1 MEHQL
6 TASHPKNPLVRE
18 QLPDIG
24 LGVIGM
30 GSFGLFAVQQFLQ
43 TGTAGANTKLVAIA
57 GSKRAEAVA
66 AAKRFG
72 AEHLDSLDELLN
84 HPDINLIYIA
94 TPPFLHYEQAMRAL
108 DAGKHVI
115 CEKPLAMNPEQG
127 QAMLDKAAE
136 KGLLMVT
143 NLMQRYNPMFERVK
157 QLIDKKLLGEVLHG
171 YFENYAG
178 DEGLLPEHWFWDRTK
193 SGGIF
198 VEHGVHFFDMFA
210 GWLGHGK
217 VVAAQIAKR
226 PNSHA
231 RATGT
236 PERDRIEDQVN
247 CTVEYG
253 DAETGV
259 KTVNFYHGF
268 TQTGCMDRQEMR
280 IVFERGDITLQEWVP
295 TRLTMR
301 AVVDEETTRELMAL
315 FPGAQL
321 NVTAN
326 FGGNERLLRGRHKQ
340 FEVYQQ
346 IELRFGFGDD
356 KLHLYS
362 ELLRLMFRD
371 QVGAVHNLE
380 SQTGRTE
387 EPPRK
392 ITNQNGLD
400 SLKTAM
406 EADTMARRING

>member
-1 MEHQL
+1 MEFEK
-6 TASHPKNPLVRE
+6 TASPSQASASGDQVS
-18 QLPDIG
+18 DIG

-30 GSFGLFAVQQFLQ
+30 GGFGLFAVQQFMQ
-43 TGTAGANTKLVAIA
+43 TGTPGRANVRLVAIA
-57 GSKRAEAVA
+57 GSKREEALA

-72 AEHLDSLDELLN
+72 AEHVDTLDELLSN
-84 HPDINLIYIA
+84 PDINLIYIA
-94 TPPFLHYEQAMRAL
+94 TPPFLHYEQAMKAL

-115 CEKPLAMNPEQG
+115 CEKPLAMNPAQG

-157 QLIDKKLLGEVLHG
+157 HLIDKKLLGEVLHG

-198 VEHGVHFFDMFA
+198 IEHGVHFFDMFA
-210 GWLGHGK
+210 GWLGNGK
-217 VVAAQIAKR
+217 VVAAQVAKR
-226 PNSHA
+226 PNSA
-231 RATGT
+231 
-236 PERDRIEDQVN
+236 DIEDQVN

-253 DAETGV
+253 DAETGI

-268 TQTGCMDRQEMR
+268 TQTGRMDRQEMR
-280 IVFERGDITLQEWVP
+280 LVFERGDITLQEWVP

-301 AVVDEETTRELMAL
+301 AVVDEETTRELMSL

-326 FGGNERLLRGRHKQ
+326 IGGKDRLLRGRHKQ
-340 FEVYQQ
+340 FEAYQQ
-346 IELRFGFGDD
+346 IELRYGFGDD

-371 QVGAVHNLE
+371 QISAVHLHDHR
-380 SQTGRTE
+380 SA
-387 EPPRK
+387 EPHRK

-400 SLKTAM
+400 SLRTAM
-406 EADTMARRING
+406 DADEMARSN

>member
-1 MEHQL
+1 MEFET
-6 TASHPKNPLVRE
+6 TASPLQTSALGD
-18 QLPDIG
+18 QLSDIG

-30 GSFGLFAVQQFLQ
+30 GGFGLFAVQQFMQ
-43 TGTAGANTKLVAIA
+43 TGNVKLVAIA
-57 GSKRAEAVA
+57 GSKRDEAVA

-72 AEHLDSLDELLN
+72 AEHLDTLDELLN

-94 TPPFLHYEQAMRAL
+94 TPPFLHYEQAMKAL

-127 QAMLDKAAE
+127 QAMLNKAAE

-157 QLIDKKLLGEVLHG
+157 HLIDKKLLGEVLHG

-178 DEGLLPEHWFWDRTK
+178 DEGLSPEHWFWDRTK

-198 VEHGVHFFDMFA
+198 IEHGVHFFDMFA
-210 GWLGHGK
+210 GWLGTGK
-217 VVAAQIAKR
+217 VVAAQVAKR
-226 PNSHA
+226 PNSN
-231 RATGT
+231 
-236 PERDRIEDQVN
+236 DIEDQVN

-253 DAETGV
+253 DAETGI

-268 TQTGCMDRQEMR
+268 TQTGRMDRQEMR
-280 IVFERGDITLQEWVP
+280 LVFELGDITLHEWVP
-295 TRLTMR
+295 TRLVMR
-301 AVVDEETTRELMAL
+301 AVVDEETTRELMTL

-326 FGGNERLLRGRHKQ
+326 IGGKDRLLRGRHKQ
-340 FEVYQQ
+340 FDAYQQ
-346 IELRFGFGDD
+346 IELRHGFGDD
-356 KLHLYS
+356 KQHLYS
-362 ELLRLMFRD
+362 EILRLMFRD
-371 QVGAVHNLE
+371 QISAVRSLA
-380 SQTGRTE
+380 TKAA
-387 EPPRK
+387 EPHRK

-400 SLKTAM
+400 SLKTAVD
-406 EADTMARRING
+406 ADEMARKLL

>member
-1 MEHQL
+1 MEFETISPSQA
-6 TASHPKNPLVRE
+6 TAIGD
-18 QLPDIG
+18 QLPTIG

-30 GSFGLFAVQQFLQ
+30 GGFGLFAVQQFMQ
-43 TGTAGANTKLVAIA
+43 TAHTRLVAIA
-57 GSKRAEAVA
+57 GSKREEALA

-72 AEHLDSLDELLN
+72 AEHFDTLDELLN

-115 CEKPLAMNPEQG
+115 CEKPLALNPEQG

-157 QLIDKKLLGEVLHG
+157 HLIDKKLLGEVLHG

-178 DEGLLPEHWFWDRTK
+178 DEGLSPEHWFWDRTK

-198 VEHGVHFFDMFA
+198 IEHGVHFFDMFA
-210 GWLGHGK
+210 GWLGNGK
-217 VVAAQIAKR
+217 VVAAQVAKR
-226 PNSHA
+226 PNSQ
-231 RATGT
+231 
-236 PERDRIEDQVN
+236 DIEDQVN

-253 DAETGV
+253 DAETGI

-268 TQTGCMDRQEMR
+268 TQTGRMDRQEMR
-280 IVFERGDITLQEWVP
+280 LVFERGDITLQEWVP

-301 AVVDEETTRELMAL
+301 AVVDEETTRELMTL

-326 FGGNERLLRGRHKQ
+326 IGGKDRLLRGRHKQ
-340 FEVYQQ
+340 FEAYQQ
-346 IELRFGFGDD
+346 IELRYGFGDD
-356 KLHLYS
+356 KQHLYS
-362 ELLRLMFRD
+362 EILRLMFRD
-371 QVGAVHNLE
+371 QISAVNL
-380 SQTGRTE
+380 SNHPTAQ
-387 EPPRK
+387 PHRK

-406 EADTMARRING
+406 DADEMARKKSEPSIV

>member
-1 MEHQL
+1 MEKET
-6 TASHPKNPLVRE
+6 TANQPGSPSAGEH
-18 QLPDIG
+18 LPTIG

-30 GSFGLFAVQQFLQ
+30 GGFGLFAVQQFMQ
-43 TGTAGANTKLVAIA
+43 TGNIKLVAIA
-57 GSKRAEAVA
+57 GSKREEAVA

-72 AEHLDSLDELLN
+72 AEHLDTLDELLN

-143 NLMQRYNPMFERVK
+143 NLMQRYNPMFDRVK
-157 QLIDKKLLGEVLHG
+157 HLIDKRLLGEVLHG

-178 DEGLLPEHWFWDRTK
+178 DEGLSPEHWFWDRTK

-198 VEHGVHFFDMFA
+198 IEHGVHFFDMFA
-210 GWLGHGK
+210 GWLGNGK
-217 VVAAQIAKR
+217 VVAAQVAKR
-226 PNSHA
+226 PNSL
-231 RATGT
+231 
-236 PERDRIEDQVN
+236 DIEDQVN

-253 DAETGV
+253 DAETGI

-268 TQTGCMDRQEMR
+268 TQTGRMDRQEMR

-301 AVVDEETTRELMAL
+301 AVVDEETTRELMTL

-326 FGGNERLLRGRHKQ
+326 IGGKDRLLRGRHKQ
-340 FEVYQQ
+340 FEAYQQ
-346 IELRFGFGDD
+346 LELRHGFGDD
-356 KLHLYS
+356 KQHLYS
-362 ELLRLMFRD
+362 EILRLMFRD
-371 QVGAVHNLE
+371 QISSIHYPAIH
-380 SQTGRTE
+380 
-387 EPPRK
+387 RK

-400 SLKTAM
+400 SLRTAM
-406 EADTMARRING
+406 EADEMARSN